1 MSNQP
6 TGPLDVTAIRADF
19 PVLDQEILPGVPLV
33 YLDNAATSQKPR
45 VVIDAISAY
54 YQQDNANVHRGIHSL
69 AERATA
75 SYEGARAKIAAFIGA
90 GSVQEVVFVRNTTEG
105 INLVAN
111 SWGRANIGPG
121 DEIVLTELEHHS
133 NLVPWQLLAQEKGA
147 TIRYVLVNKDCR
159 LDMEQYVSFLSER
172 TKLVAFTGMSNVLGT
187 FTPAKEMIR
196 QAHAVGALAL
206 VDGAQLVPH
215 APVNV
220 VDLDADFMAFSA
232 HKMCGPMGMG
242 VLYGKREIL
251 QEMPPFLGG
260 GDMIRRVTLEG
271 SEWNDLPWK
280 FEAGTPSVGEAIG
293 LGAAVDYLSKVGMDA
308 IKRYEHEIANY
319 ALEALSELRGVK
331 TLGPPAAD
339 RGAAIAFTVAG
350 MHPHDVAE
358 LLNREGVAV
367 RAGHHCAMPLHQKLG
382 LPATTRASF
391 YLYNTF
397 DEVDR
402 LVEALF
408 KAQKLF
414 GVG

>member
-1 MSNQP
+1 MSKQP
-6 TGPLDVTAIRADF
+6 AGSLNVNAIRADF
-19 PVLDQEILPGVPLV
+19 PVLDQEIFPGVPLV
-33 YLDNAATSQKPR
+33 YLDNAATSQKPLA
-45 VVIDAISAY
+45 VIDAISHY
-54 YQQDNANVHRGIHSL
+54 YRHDNANVHRGIHSL
-69 AERATA
+69 AERATEA
-75 SYEGARAKIAAFIGA
+75 YEGARAKVAAFIGA
-90 GSVQEVVFVRNTTEG
+90 GSVKEIVFVRNTTEG
-105 INLVAN
+105 INLVAG

-133 NLVPWQLLAQEKGA
+133 NIVPWQLLAEEKGA
-147 TIRYVLVNKDCR
+147 TLRYVLLDEDCR
-159 LDMEQYVSFLSER
+159 LDMDQYDALLSER
-172 TKLVAFTGMSNVLGT
+172 TKLVAFSGMSNVLGT
-187 FTPAKEMIR
+187 FSPVEEMVR
-196 QAHAVGALAL
+196 KAHAAGAKVL

-220 VDLDADFMAFSA
+220 VDLDVDFMAFSA

-251 QEMPPFLGG
+251 ENMPPFLGG

-280 FEAGTPSVGEAIG
+280 FEAGTPSVAEAIG
-293 LGAAVDYLSKVGMDA
+293 MGAAVDYLSGVGMEA
-308 IKRYEHEIANY
+308 IKAYEHEIAGY
-319 ALEALSELRGVK
+319 ALEALSELNGVK
-331 TLGPPAAD
+331 ALGPPAGE

-350 MHPHDVAE
+350 MHPHDIAE

-397 DEVDR
+397 GEVDR
-402 LVEALF
+402 LVAALF